1 MSAPDYLLIA
11 GTAAAGLAP
20 RVARDL
26 GVTTTPCRIERFP
39 DGEISVE
46 IGQSVRRREVVI
58 IQPTSPPVN
67 DHLMEL
73 VLLADAC
80 RRAAASHITAII
92 PYFGYARSDR
102 RQGRRAPVSARAA
115 ATMLEAAGI
124 GHVVTF
130 DVHAPQVE
138 GFFSIPTDDIETMS
152 VMDSALGPLLDAETV
167 IVAPDLG
174 AVRRARDTSRRLQR
188 PMALC
193 LKRRHDGTEVE
204 VTGVVGDV
212 DGRACIIV
220 DDMISTGATV
230 AESVRALRAA
240 GAREVRA
247 VVATHAV
254 FAPGAVERLAG
265 AGVRDVVVTDTVA
278 PSGTEWPATPGH
290 HVVSVAPLI
299 ARVIRRLETGESL
312 REPG

>member
-1 MSAPDYLLIA
+1 MAASDYLLIA
-11 GTAAAGLAP
+11 GTAAAELAP
-20 RVARDL
+20 QVAREL
-26 GVTTTPCRIERFP
+26 GVALTPCRIERYP

-46 IGQSVRRREVVI
+46 VFESVRRREVVI

-102 RQGRRAPVSARAA
+102 RQGRRAPVSASAVS
-115 ATMLEAAGI
+115 TLLEGAGI

-138 GFFSIPTDDIETMS
+138 GFFSIPTDDIETAP
-152 VMDSALGPLLDAETV
+152 VMDSALASLLDAETV

-174 AVRRARDTSRRLQR
+174 AVRRARDTSRRLKH

-193 LKRRHDGTEVE
+193 LKRRHNGAEVE

-212 DGRACIIV
+212 DGHTCIIV

-230 AESVRALRAA
+230 VEGVRALRAA

-254 FAPGAVERLAG
+254 FAPGAAQRLAD

-278 PSGTEWPATPGH
+278 PTGTAWPTTLVR
-290 HVVSVAPLI
+290 HVVSVAPLV
-299 ARVIRRLETGESL
+299 ARVIRRLEAGDSL
-312 REPG
+312 REPA

>member
-1 MSAPDYLLIA
+1 MAAPDYLLIA
-11 GTAAAGLAP
+11 GTAALELASQ
-20 RVARDL
+20 VAREL
-26 GVTTTPCRIERFP
+26 GVTLTPCRIEQFP

-46 IGQSVRRREVVI
+46 IGESVRRREVVI

-80 RRAAASHITAII
+80 RRAAASHITAIV

-102 RQGRRAPVSARAA
+102 RQGRRAPVSASAVA
-115 ATMLEAAGI
+115 SLLEGSGI

-130 DVHAPQVE
+130 DVHAPQLE

-152 VMDSALGPLLDAETV
+152 VMDSALAPLLDAGTV

-174 AVRRARDTSRRLQR
+174 AVRRARDVSRRLQR

-193 LKRRHDGTEVE
+193 LKRRHNGAEVE

-212 DGRACIIV
+212 SGHTCIIV

-230 AESVRALRAA
+230 VESVRALRAA

-254 FAPGAVERLAG
+254 FAPGAATRLAD

-278 PSGTEWPATPGH
+278 PTGTAWPGTPLRQ
-290 HVVSVAPLI
+290 VVSVAPLL
-299 ARVIRRLETGESL
+299 ARVIRRLEAGESL
-312 REPG
+312 REPA